1 MTFPGQ
7 LSNDLPDYGFARSL
21 GLASGSDI
29 DFTALANQLDCSRSF
44 SQVGIIYSDGSR
56 QWLVRP
62 SRRIA
67 TPNESSVSHVVVTK
81 VNVSSNNPVQAIT
94 NTIQSPSLA
103 TEIGSTAISCGAAI
117 LTVVLAAGAGMAIP
131 LTAGSSM
138 AVAAVIIAG
147 GVATGLQC
155 ANGLGRL
162 SLIAM
167 NHDDYV
173 GWLDSQ
179 EWYTAT
185 NTALDLISLA
195 GAAAGLKSA
204 VLTYRLLNRS
214 TSESLLSLLQKMSRA
229 DRTRLT
235 EEIIRIRNPGISNSG
250 IKAAM
255 KAGVYPKRY
264 PSEALQL
271 VLQRELMNAVT
282 NSSAFIGSAISGT
295 IRNPQNITQS
305 GKYIFGLIQS
315 FSFTGSH

>member
-1 MTFPGQ
+1 MTFPAQ
-7 LSNDLPDYGFARSL
+7 FSKNLPDYSFARSL
-21 GLASGSDI
+21 GLASGGDI
-29 DFTALANQLDCSRSF
+29 DFTALANQLDCSRNF
-44 SQVGIIYSDGSR
+44 SQVGIIYSDGAR

-81 VNVSSNNPVQAIT
+81 VNASSNNPVQATT

-117 LTVVLAAGAGMAIP
+117 LTVVLVAGAGMAIP
-131 LTAGSSM
+131 FSGGTST
-138 AVAAVIIAG
+138 AVAAVITAG
-147 GVATGLQC
+147 GVATGIQC

-167 NHDDYV
+167 NHDNYV
-173 GWLDSQ
+173 AWLDSQ

-185 NTALDLISLA
+185 NTALDMISLA

-204 VLTYRLLNRS
+204 ALTYRLLNRS
-214 TSESLLSLLQKMSRA
+214 TTESLLSLLQKMGRA
-229 DRTRLT
+229 DRARLT

-264 PSEALQL
+264 PTEALQL
-271 VLQRELMNAVT
+271 LLQRELMNAVA
-282 NSSAFIGSAISGT
+282 NSSAFVGSAISGT
-295 IRNPQNITQS
+295 IRNPQNIAQS

>member
-1 MTFPGQ
+1 
-7 LSNDLPDYGFARSL
+7 
-21 GLASGSDI
+21 
-29 DFTALANQLDCSRSF
+29 
-44 SQVGIIYSDGSR
+44 
-56 QWLVRP
+56 
-62 SRRIA
+62 
-67 TPNESSVSHVVVTK
+67 
-81 VNVSSNNPVQAIT
+81 
-94 NTIQSPSLA
+94 LA

-131 LTAGSSM
+131 LTAGSSG
-138 AVAAVIIAG
+138 AVAAVIVAG
-147 GVATGLQC
+147 GVAKGIQC

-167 NHDDYV
+167 NHNDYV
-173 GWLDSQ
+173 AWMDSQ

-185 NTALDLISLA
+185 NTALDAISLA

-214 TSESLLSLLQKMSRA
+214 TSESLLSLLQKMSRS

-250 IKAAM
+250 VKAAM

-271 VLQRELMNAVT
+271 LLQRELLNAIS
-282 NSSAFIGSAISGT
+282 NSSAFVGSAVSGT

-305 GKYIFGLIQS
+305 GKYVFGLIQS
-315 FSFTGSH
+315 FSFTGSY

>member
-1 MTFPGQ
+1 MTFLGQ
-7 LSNDLPDYGFARSL
+7 NSKYLPDYAFARSL
-21 GLASGSDI
+21 GLASGDDI
-29 DFTALANQLDCSRSF
+29 DFTALANQLDCSRNF
-44 SQVGIIYSDGSR
+44 SQVGIIYSDGAR

-81 VNVSSNNPVQAIT
+81 VNASSNNTVQATT

-131 LTAGSSM
+131 VTAGTSST
-138 AVAAVIIAG
+138 VAAMIIAG
-147 GVATGLQC
+147 GVATGIQC

-173 GWLDSQ
+173 IWIDSQ

-185 NTALDLISLA
+185 NTALDAISLA

-204 VLTYRLLNRS
+204 SLTYRLLNRS
-214 TSESLLSLLQKMSRA
+214 TSESILSLLQKMSRA
-229 DRTRLT
+229 DRTRMT
-235 EEIIRIRNPGISNSG
+235 EEIIRIQNPGISNSG

-255 KAGVYPKRY
+255 KSGIYPKRY
-264 PSEALQL
+264 PSEGLQL
-271 VLQRELMNAVT
+271 LLQRELMNAVA
-282 NSSAFIGSAISGT
+282 NSSAFVGSAISGN

-305 GKYIFGLIQS
+305 GKYVFGLIQS
-315 FSFTGSH
+315 FSLIGN